1 MRRTIHLLLIAVA
14 VMMCGTVYAANADFP
29 ARPDTAIF
37 VNDFAKLLTPDQSNS
52 MDEMLR
58 AFSRRSSNQ
67 IMVVTVKSI
76 GDYDPKLY
84 AAELGDRWG
93 VGQKQLDNGLV
104 ILVKP
109 KESGS
114 KGQFALCPGRGL
126 GGALPDAV
134 CKRIVDEK
142 AMPHLQRADYN
153 AALREVL
160 RAVMPMCESEI
171 SQTGTTKSADS
182 NWMWYVAAFAL
193 VIAGVAYY
201 NRKSKIRQAGETPE
215 QREIRLAD
223 EARQKKEMETARK
236 KLESKQAAQ
245 NASAATVGILDPNR
259 RKCSADDRHKHDNAE
274 KFGGGT
280 FDGGGASSDW

>member
-1 MRRTIHLLLIAVA
+1 MKRITRLLLTIVA
-14 VMMCGTVYAANADFP
+14 VMICGTANATNADFP

-37 VNDFAKLLTPDQSNS
+37 VNDFAKLLTPDQSRA
-52 MDEMLR
+52 MDDMLR
-58 AFSRRSSNQ
+58 AFSKQSSNQ

-93 VGQKQLDNGLV
+93 VGQKQLDNGLI

-114 KGQFALCPGRGL
+114 KGQFAICPGRGL
-126 GGALPDAV
+126 GGVLPDAV

-153 AALREVL
+153 AALMAVL
-160 RAVMPMCESEI
+160 KAVMPMCEGEI
-171 SQTGTTKSADS
+171 SKADTTKSTDGG
-182 NWMWYVAAFAL
+182 WVWYVAAFVL

-201 NRKSKIRQAGETPE
+201 NRKNKQRQADETTE
-215 QREIRLAD
+215 QRETRLAD
-223 EARQKKEMETARK
+223 EARQKKEMEAARK
-236 KLESKQAAQ
+236 KLEAKQAAQ
-245 NASAATVGILDPNR
+245 KASAATVGMLDPNR
-259 RKCSADDRHKHDNAE
+259 RKRSADERRKRDNAE
-274 KFGGGT
+274 KFGGGS